1 MHLCDV
7 LTRRSMPY
15 VCVCV
20 CVTGQRFAMNE
31 EKVLLAA
38 IFRKFH
44 VTSMQSR
51 EELRPIAE
59 IITRPSDG
67 ILVQLSPR

>member
-1 MHLCDV
+1 M
-7 LTRRSMPY
+7 
-15 VCVCV
+15 